1 MRQFNRCFTI
11 GQKMAR
17 RSERRRPGRPAAPC
31 ARFDVREPIGQ
42 GTYGTI
48 HECTVTA
55 AYKRVLLEHGVCA
68 HHVDG
73 TFAVKVQS
81 HDTYFWDN
89 FSVLREIDALM
100 RTRAFPGTV
109 DVYDCAMDAGSGN
122 VGAGVDRSYIVM
134 DCYDGTLLQYVQQT
148 RFEER
153 SRHLPFVFTQMLLTM
168 AYLDHHGIAHRD
180 VKPSN
185 LLVRSMPCRASPCS
199 NSDGGDSNDSSNS
212 VCSGCAEPLNVNGC
226 HELPRD
232 CLALFAPFCADL
244 SPSDTCSDTS
254 PPPPPPPPTRRDSG
268 RQFRGDHG
276 SDDGGAS
283 VVFQMDEEED
293 DTGRAGNDC
302 TVAQRRPYRR
312 RPSSQSSTWQSSP
325 TPFEQQQQQQQQRDQ
340 QHRPHSL
347 PDERAFLTTSNTL
360 LTGTDGEGTH
370 RGEHEP
376 SDEDATTTLRR
387 YYVHNHL
394 TASSGHHAAAWR
406 DSSDCAG
413 DLAVIDSVPHVVLCD
428 FGLAKQLVPFNDT
441 PCLVTLNFRPPELF
455 VDQNRDYCTNV
466 DIWSLGCILAQ
477 CLTGSILFRGREPRV
492 VYRSIGQLLGGHP
505 GDDTDLPTTTVDER
519 CERIRAHLIDTVGV
533 RRLRSVA
540 HVDDLV
546 HLLALMLDPNARTR
560 PSARTLLT
568 HAYVR
573 PYVRRVVC
581 FMCTRRTMPL
591 FGPARVPDGLMC
603 ETSRWAFRVG
613 VDVGTHALDP
623 TLGLARC
630 GRKEVHRD
638 LICQWMWQRN
648 MQLGSPFGAVLSAIH
663 NFDRFMS
670 YASAATLASL
680 SSDHMYSLAAI
691 VCFYLTVH
699 YYEAYAVD
707 LSSLIASCG
716 FVYAPSMVRTMIT
729 TVLHA
734 LHFQVSTP
742 SHWTLYTRHRTL
754 MRMDVCDAAEQR
766 VIDHQVLR
774 LLYLML
780 RSVAHATAPK
790 AIVLT
795 MAVERIRFVR
805 RFARAFE
812 RVVLRP
818 LPPPAPPAAPAPIF
832 FASSR
837 AVDMD
842 CAPDDDL

>member
-1 MRQFNRCFTI
+1 
-11 GQKMAR
+11 MAR
-17 RSERRRPGRPAAPC
+17 RSERRRPGRPPATC

-55 AYKRVLLEHGVCA
+55 AYKRVLLEQGVCA

-109 DVYDCAMDAGSGN
+109 DVYDCAMDASGGGS
-122 VGAGVDRSYIVM
+122 GVDRSYIVM

-185 LLVRSMPCRASPCS
+185 LLVRSMPCRTSPCS
-199 NSDGGDSNDSSNS
+199 GSDGGDSNESSGSSNNS
-212 VCSGCAEPLNVNGC
+212 VCSGCAETLNANGC
-226 HELPRD
+226 HEVPRD
-232 CLALFAPFCADL
+232 CLALFAPFCPDL

-268 RQFRGDHG
+268 GRFRTGHNADGAGIVFHMDEG
-276 SDDGGAS
+276 EDDDG
-283 VVFQMDEEED
+283 
-293 DTGRAGNDC
+293 NDQ
-302 TVAQRRPYRR
+302 TRAQRRPYTATTRRR
-312 RPSSQSSTWQSSP
+312 RPLQSSP
-325 TPFEQQQQQQQQRDQ
+325 SASSEQEQQ

-360 LTGTDGEGTH
+360 LSHTDGNNEREANAGSDV
-370 RGEHEP
+370 REP

-387 YYVHNHL
+387 YYV
-394 TASSGHHAAAWR
+394 TAPSGHAAAWR

-492 VYRSIGQLLGGHP
+492 VYRSIGQLLGGQP
-505 GDDTDLPTTTVDER
+505 GDDHDLPATTIDER
-519 CERIRAHLIDTVGV
+519 CERIRAHLIDTIGV

-540 HVDDLV
+540 HADDLV

-560 PSARTLLT
+560 PSARALLT

-591 FGPARVPDGLMC
+591 FGPARVPDGPMC

-630 GRKEVHRD
+630 DLKEVHRD

-716 FVYAPSMVRTMIT
+716 FVYTPSVVRAMIA

-754 MRMDVCDAAEQR
+754 MRMDVCDPAEQR
-766 VIDHQVLR
+766 TVDHQVLR
-774 LLYLML
+774 LLYFMV

-790 AIVLT
+790 AILLT
-795 MAVERIRFVR
+795 MAVERIRFTR
-805 RFARAFE
+805 RFSRVYA

-818 LPPPAPPAAPAPIF
+818 PPPPPPPASAPIF

-842 CAPDDDL
+842 CAPDDEDDDL